1 MEESADCIQ
10 WHLHS
15 PVRCRKL
22 RRRTFITLSIGVDV
36 FCFVVLSLFRCFAS
50 TFLSID
56 DFRRFSAI
64 GVGWAS
70 SDEQRRRQEEGRR
83 RRPRLPQVRQ
93 TVLSV
98 DNATFD
104 ADVSVRGGTWK
115 FDRLKKHRNTR
126 YEQNLMRHF
135 KESQPCFF
143 VWKFSKPHPI
153 FVKPAST
160 YPLMDLSNF
169 NFMRPTGIQMQIFF
183 DSKVLKSFW
192 FKLVRV

>member
-1 MEESADCIQ
+1 MDVLAECI
-10 WHLHS
+10 HGPLDS
-15 PVRCRKL
+15 LVRCRKL
-22 RRRTFITLSIGVDV
+22 WRRNFITLSIGVDV
-36 FCFVVLSLFRCFAS
+36 FCSVVLSLFRCFAS

-104 ADVSVRGGTWK
+104 ADVDVCGGTWK

-135 KESQPCFF
+135 KESQPCFLF
-143 VWKFSKPHPI
+143 ESFRSPTPSLLNQLQHIRWWTWAISTLWDQ
-153 FVKPAST
+153 PASKCKSF
-160 YPLMDLSNF
+160 L
-169 NFMRPTGIQMQIFF
+169 I
-183 DSKVLKSFW
+183 LKS
-192 FKLVRV
+192 